1 VILLDLPASDP
12 GRYSFEIGVM
22 KEMGWS
28 WRDLCA
34 APPDLIDEIAHKA
47 MVRSRFQD
55 ERRRKDEQ
63 LQKAK
68 KVGR

>member
-1 VILLDLPASDP
+1 
-12 GRYSFEIGVM
+12 M

>member
-1 VILLDLPASDP
+1 
-12 GRYSFEIGVM
+12 M

-34 APPDLIDEIAHKA
+34 APPDLLDEIEHKMA
-47 MVRSRFQD
+47 TRERFLA
-55 ERRRKDEQ
+55 EKRRKDEQ

-68 KVGR
+68 AKR